1 MEIVAASG
9 GVGMPL
15 LAALAGKELRQTI
28 EVDASPHLALQA
40 TAGGYNLSMH
50 ITEIKT
56 APRGQYPGGAVG
68 GCVWGGGGRGGG
80 GAFRWHMWN
89 IGWSWWRGMILLHRG

>member
-56 APRGQYPGGAVG
+56 APRGQYPGVRWAGVFGGA
-68 GCVWGGGGRGGG
+68 GGGGGGVLSAGTCGILGGLGG
-80 GAFRWHMWN
+80 GA
-89 IGWSWWRGMILLHRG
+89 